1 LIREALLIL
10 RSLHQDDTKILKH
23 SSFTVWLFL
32 KSNIAAAPTAKILSQ
47 FTVQEAAASCKV
59 A

>member
-1 LIREALLIL
+1 M
-10 RSLHQDDTKILKH
+10 
-23 SSFTVWLFL
+23 VWLFL
-32 KSNIAAAPTAKILSQ
+32 KSKIAAAPTAKILSQ